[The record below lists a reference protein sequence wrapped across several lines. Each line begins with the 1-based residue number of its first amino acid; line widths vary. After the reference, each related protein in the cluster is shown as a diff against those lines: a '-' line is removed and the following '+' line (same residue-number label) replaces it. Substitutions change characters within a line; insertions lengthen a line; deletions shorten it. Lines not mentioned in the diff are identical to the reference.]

1 MNRIPVSSSNISS
14 IGYDSNTQTLEIE
27 FTNGNIYQYFDVPSA
42 IYEELMQ
49 AESKGRFLNAQIKGV
64 CRYARL

>member
-14 IGYDSNTQTLEIE
+14 VGFDTDTQTLEIE
-27 FTNGNIYQYFDVPSA
+27 FTNGNIYQYFDVPFT

-49 AESKGRFLNAQIKGV
+49 AESKGRFLSSQIKGV
-64 CRYARL
+64 YRYARL